1 MTTTEFLAAV
11 AARREV
17 QDRKWGVGTQRDCD
31 RFLAILL
38 EEVGEVA
45 KELNEG
51 RDPGCLVEEL
61 VDVAAVCAKWAEWGL
76 PAAGDRSGVA
86 QAAVTSD
93 EPDQSSR
100 PRQWGYSRK
109 PAEEAR

>member
-1 MTTTEFLAAV
+1 MTVTTNEFVAAV
-11 AARREV
+11 AARRRA

-51 RDPGCLVEEL
+51 RDPGRLVDEL

-76 PAAGDRSGVA
+76 PSEGDSSGVA
-86 QAAVTSD
+86 RQAVAT
-93 EPDQSSR
+93 R
-100 PRQWGYSRK
+100 
-109 PAEEAR
+109 

>member
-1 MTTTEFLAAV
+1 MNTTEFVAAV
-11 AARREV
+11 AARREA

-51 RDPGCLVEEL
+51 RDPGRLTDEL

-76 PAAGDRSGVA
+76 PQAGDSSGVA
-86 QAAVTSD
+86 LAAVESD
-93 EPDQSSR
+93 R
-100 PRQWGYSRK
+100 
-109 PAEEAR
+109 

>member
-1 MTTTEFLAAV
+1 MKFSPDEEECMTTDEFVAAV
-11 AARREV
+11 QARRAH

-31 RFLAILL
+31 RFLGILL

-51 RDPGCLVEEL
+51 RDPERLADEL

-76 PAAGDRSGVA
+76 PQAGDRSGVA
-86 QAAVTSD
+86 IAAGAD
-93 EPDQSSR
+93 R
-100 PRQWGYSRK
+100 
-109 PAEEAR
+109 

>member
-1 MTTTEFLAAV
+1 VTTDEFCTAV
-11 AARREV
+11 QARRAA

-51 RDPGCLVEEL
+51 RDLDRLVDEL

-76 PAAGDRSGVA
+76 PPTEDRSGVA
-86 QAAVTSD
+86 LV
-93 EPDQSSR
+93 
-100 PRQWGYSRK
+100 
-109 PAEEAR
+109 AEGVERG